1 MKLSNTN
8 NNSAA
13 SNFCLMDSIL
23 FEIMSCFIRTI
34 VKYKDDLFVI
44 LEKLPLSCWIVNNK
58 QPHARIQILFPGGPK
73 DIYVLGR
80 GDQGRF
86 SVVLRITFKTF
97 EFSTVTPSPFGSMHE
112 SNNVLMSNAYCN
124 QYKNIPTIYMYL
136 MWIN

>member
-58 QPHARIQILFPGGPK
+58 QPHARIQILFPGGSK
-73 DIYVLGR
+73 DIYMLG
-80 GDQGRF
+80 GDPGRF
-86 SVVLRITFKTF
+86 SVVLRTDWCTFKTF
-97 EFSTVTPSPFGSMHE
+97 EFSTGTPAPPLDPRM
-112 SNNVLMSNAYCN
+112 N
-124 QYKNIPTIYMYL
+124 QITYLCREYTMINIKLFLQYTCI
-136 MWIN
+136 

>member
-8 NNSAA
+8 NNLAA

-58 QPHARIQILFPGGPK
+58 QPHARIQILFPAGPK

-80 GDQGRF
+80 GGGGQGRF
-86 SVVLRITFKTF
+86 SVVLRSVLLRHLIFPLEPLPHFRFT
-97 EFSTVTPSPFGSMHE
+97 HE
-112 SNNVLMSNAYCN
+112 PNNLFMLRAYHN
-124 QYKNIPTIYMYL
+124 
-136 MWIN
+136 